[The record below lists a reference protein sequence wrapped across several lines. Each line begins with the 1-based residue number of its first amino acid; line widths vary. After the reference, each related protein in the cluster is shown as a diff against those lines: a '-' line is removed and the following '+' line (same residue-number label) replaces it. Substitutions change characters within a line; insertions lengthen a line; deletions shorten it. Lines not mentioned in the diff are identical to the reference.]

1 MIQQIK
7 YIVLRDEEGFI
18 VDMWTSKA
26 AAARALGVTRQTI
39 INNLSNGL
47 HRTSRRSTR
56 IKGTLSEE
64 IIDIDIPTTEA
75 TGVSK
80 DGIGRCCRGLQQT
93 SGGLH

>member
-26 AAARALGVTRQTI
+26 AASRALGVTRQTI
-39 INNLSNGL
+39 LNNLSNSPN
-47 HRTSRRSTR
+47 RAVRRSTR

-64 IIDIDIPTTEA
+64 IVDVDVPTAEEQFINLE
-75 TGVSK
+75 GEE
-80 DGIGRCCRGLQQT
+80 
-93 SGGLH
+93 